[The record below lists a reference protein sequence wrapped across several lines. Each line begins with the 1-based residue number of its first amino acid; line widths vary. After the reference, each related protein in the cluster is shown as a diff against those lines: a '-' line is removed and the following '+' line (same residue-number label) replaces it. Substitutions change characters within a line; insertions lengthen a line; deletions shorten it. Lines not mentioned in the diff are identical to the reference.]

1 MLFRP
6 ELLRFKHGKL
16 TFQGAKP
23 LPLTF
28 VMTRNLPSLPI
39 LAAAVLLSVGCI
51 RPKADMILYNGH
63 IQTVDDSFRVVS
75 AMAIRD
81 GKILAT
87 GPDAVLLDFYDA
99 DTTIDL
105 LEQTVYP
112 GFIDAHSHFFGYAS
126 DLLKADLTGTASFRE
141 VLDRLVAFSQHNH
154 FDWILGRGW
163 DQNDW
168 PENSFPDCS
177 ELDMLFPDRPV
188 FLVRIDG
195 HAALCNSAALSLAK
209 IDASTK
215 VAGGEILLKNGKPTG
230 LLIDNAVEL
239 VSGIIPPFPEALNRD
254 AILTA
259 QANCFKAG
267 LTTVTD
273 AGLDPDSI
281 RILQEL
287 QDENQLK
294 LRLNVMLSYRSGTS
308 LSAGPLIE
316 DRLTVRAVKV
326 YADGAL
332 GSRGALLKKPYSDQ
346 EDHYGLLL
354 QDSKQMEI
362 IFNEAYRHG
371 FQVCTHAIGDSAVS
385 LVLELYGRRLL
396 GTNNRRWR
404 IEHSQVVEPD
414 DLPLFREF
422 SVIPSVQPTHAT
434 SDMYWAENRLGKERI
449 SNAYSYRQQLD
460 AAGTIAFGTDFPV
473 EKIDPLLTFY
483 AAVVRKD
490 LKGFPEG
497 GFQPGNR
504 IDRKDALRAMTAGAA
519 YSNFE
524 ESRKGSLTS
533 GKFADFVILDRDLL
547 TVQEDELSATKVLA
561 TYVGGEKVY

>member
-1 MLFRP
+1 MN
-6 ELLRFKHGKL
+6 
-16 TFQGAKP
+16 
-23 LPLTF
+23 
-28 VMTRNLPSLPI
+28 RNLAFLPSLA
-39 LAAAVLLSVGCI
+39 LAILLSVGCT
-51 RPKADMILYNGH
+51 RPKADLILYNGH
-63 IQTVDDSFRVVS
+63 IQTVDDSFRMVS

-87 GPDAVLLDFYDA
+87 GPDEVLLDFYDA
-99 DTTIDL
+99 ETTIDL
-105 LEQTVYP
+105 MEQPVYP

-126 DLLKADLTGTASFRE
+126 DLLKADLTGTASYQE
-141 VLDRLVAFSQHNH
+141 VLDRLIAFSQKNQ

-177 ELDMLFPDRPV
+177 ELDQLFPDRPV

-195 HAALCNSAALSLAK
+195 HAALCNSVALSLAK
-209 IDASTK
+209 IDAGTK
-215 VAGGEILLKNGKPTG
+215 VAGGEILLKDGMLTG

-239 VSGIIPPFPEALNRD
+239 VSAIIPPFPEALNRE

-281 RILQEL
+281 RILREL
-287 QDENQLK
+287 QAENRLK
-294 LRLNVMLSYRSGTS
+294 LRLNVMLSYRSGTT
-308 LSAGPLIE
+308 LAPRPLIE
-316 DRLTVRAVKV
+316 DRLTVRAVKI

-332 GSRGALLKKPYSDQ
+332 GSRGALLKEPYSDQ

-354 QDSKQMEI
+354 QDSKQMET
-362 IFNEAYRHG
+362 IFNAAYRHG

-385 LVLELYGRRLL
+385 LVLELYGRRLK

-404 IEHSQVVEPD
+404 IEHSQVVDPV
-414 DLPLFREF
+414 DLPLFGEF

-434 SDMYWAENRLGKERI
+434 SDMYWAEKRLGKERI
-449 SNAYSYRQQLD
+449 LNAYTYRQQLET
-460 AAGTIAFGTDFPV
+460 AGTIAFGTDFPV

-490 LKGFPEG
+490 LNGYPEG
-497 GFQPGNR
+497 GFQPDNR
-504 IDRKDALRAMTAGAA
+504 IDRKSALRAMTAGAA

-524 ESRKGSLTS
+524 ESKKGSLTS
-533 GKFADFVILDRDLL
+533 GKFADFVILDRDILS
-547 TVQEDELSATKVLA
+547 VPEAELPSAKVIA
-561 TYVGGEKVY
+561 TYVGGERVY